1 MKSANK
7 IYLSDVRK
15 VSMCS
20 KGARKFFERHSL
32 SWSDFIKQGVDINTI
47 KNTNDAMAE
56 KVVKF
61 VESGRR

>member
-1 MKSANK
+1 MKSSDK
-7 IYLSDVRK
+7 IYLSDIRK
-15 VSMCS
+15 VAMCS
-20 KGARKFFERHSL
+20 KGSRKFFERHSL
-32 SWSDFIKQGVDINTI
+32 SWGDFIKHGVDIEII